1 MIRKLQWVAAA
12 TIALLCAACDA
23 HFDMPDTPNTELSDS
38 IALPGHVL
46 CTDGAVLSYT
56 AYELSDKT
64 AVAVLFD
71 TEKRKEA
78 EGYAYAVYLWDLEPL
93 AFADSLGVDQGTSAD
108 PIAFDGNVNTSKLFE
123 AKEAA
128 SPMAEAVFSMWWY
141 GQSAYIPSVAEMR
154 VLYDNLE
161 KVNPII
167 ERCGGQPL
175 PVDKEN
181 CWYWTSTEVAGQ
193 ETVKAWL
200 YSLGSGTMHETPKN
214 QAHWVRP
221 IISWNK

>member
-23 HFDMPDTPNTELSDS
+23 HFDVPDTA
-38 IALPGHVL
+38 IQPGYVL
-46 CTDGAVLSYT
+46 CTDGTVLSYT

-71 TEKRKEA
+71 TKNVDNEETKEKY
-78 EGYAYAVYLWDLEPL
+78 GYAVYLWDLEPL
-93 AFADSLGVDQGTSAD
+93 AFADSLGVAQGTSAD
-108 PIAFDGNVNTSKLFE
+108 PIAFDGSVNTSKLFE
-123 AKEAA
+123 AKETA

-175 PVDKEN
+175 PADEEN
-181 CWYWTSTEVAGQ
+181 CWYWTSTEVTGQ
-193 ETVKAWL
+193 EKVKAWL

-214 QAHWVRP
+214 QAHRVRP

>member
-23 HFDMPDTPNTELSDS
+23 HFDVPDTA
-38 IALPGHVL
+38 IQPGHVL
-46 CTDGAVLSYT
+46 CTDGTVLSYT

-71 TEKRKEA
+71 TKNVDNEETKEKY
-78 EGYAYAVYLWDLEPL
+78 GYAVYLWDLEPL
-93 AFADSLGVDQGTSAD
+93 AFADSLGVAQGTSAD
-108 PIAFDGNVNTSKLFE
+108 PIAFDGSVNTSKLFE
-123 AKEAA
+123 AKETA
-128 SPMAEAVFSMWWY
+128 SPMAEVVFSMWWY

-175 PVDKEN
+175 PADEEN
-181 CWYWTSTEVAGQ
+181 CWYWTSTEVTGQ
-193 ETVKAWL
+193 EKVKAWL

-214 QAHWVRP
+214 QAHRVRP

>member
-12 TIALLCAACDA
+12 TIVLLCAACDA
-23 HFDMPDTPNTELSDS
+23 HFDVPDTA
-38 IALPGHVL
+38 IQPGHVL
-46 CTDGAVLSYT
+46 CTDGTVLSYT

-71 TEKRKEA
+71 TKNVDNEETKEK
-78 EGYAYAVYLWDLEPL
+78 YSYAVYLWDLEPL
-93 AFADSLGVDQGTSAD
+93 AFADSLGVAQGTSAD
-108 PIAFDGNVNTSKLFE
+108 PIAFDGSVNTSKLFE
-123 AKEAA
+123 AKETA

-175 PVDKEN
+175 PADEEN
-181 CWYWTSTEVAGQ
+181 CWYWTSTEVSGQ
-193 ETVKAWL
+193 EKVKAWL
-200 YSLGSGTMHETPKN
+200 YSLGSGTMHETPKK
-214 QAHWVRP
+214 QAHRVRP

>member
-23 HFDMPDTPNTELSDS
+23 HFDVPDTA
-38 IALPGHVL
+38 IQPGHVL
-46 CTDGAVLSYT
+46 CTDGTVLSYT

-71 TEKRKEA
+71 TKNVDNEETKEKY
-78 EGYAYAVYLWDLEPL
+78 GYAVYLWDLEPL
-93 AFADSLGVDQGTSAD
+93 AFADSLGVAQGTSAV
-108 PIAFDGNVNTSKLFE
+108 PIAFDGSVNTSKLFE
-123 AKEAA
+123 AKETA

-175 PVDKEN
+175 PADEEN

-193 ETVKAWL
+193 EKVKAWL
-200 YSLGSGTMHETPKN
+200 YSLGSGTMHETPKK
-214 QAHWVRP
+214 QAHRVRP

>member
-23 HFDMPDTPNTELSDS
+23 HFDVPDTA
-38 IALPGHVL
+38 IQPGHVL
-46 CTDGAVLSYT
+46 CTDGTVLSYT

-71 TEKRKEA
+71 TKNVDNEETKEKY
-78 EGYAYAVYLWDLEPL
+78 GYAVYLWDLEPL
-93 AFADSLGVDQGTSAD
+93 AFADSLGVAQGTSAD
-108 PIAFDGNVNTSKLFE
+108 PIAFDGSVNTSKLFE
-123 AKEAA
+123 AKETA

-175 PVDKEN
+175 PADEEN

-193 ETVKAWL
+193 EKVKAGL
-200 YSLGSGTMHETPKN
+200 YSLGSGTMHETPKK
-214 QAHWVRP
+214 QAHRVRP

>member
-23 HFDMPDTPNTELSDS
+23 HFDVPDTA
-38 IALPGHVL
+38 IQPGHVL
-46 CTDGAVLSYT
+46 CTAGTVLSYT

-71 TEKRKEA
+71 TKNVDNEETKEKY
-78 EGYAYAVYLWDLEPL
+78 GYAVYLWDLEPL
-93 AFADSLGVDQGTSAD
+93 AFADSLGVAQGTSAD
-108 PIAFDGNVNTSKLFE
+108 PIAFDGSVNTSKLFE
-123 AKEAA
+123 AKETA

-175 PVDKEN
+175 PADEEN

-193 ETVKAWL
+193 EKVKAWL
-200 YSLGSGTMHETPKN
+200 YSLGSGTMHETPKK
-214 QAHWVRP
+214 QAHRVRP

>member
-12 TIALLCAACDA
+12 TIALLCDACDA
-23 HFDMPDTPNTELSDS
+23 HFDVPDTA
-38 IALPGHVL
+38 IQPGHVL
-46 CTDGAVLSYT
+46 CTDGTVLSYT

-71 TEKRKEA
+71 TKNVDNEETKEKY
-78 EGYAYAVYLWDLEPL
+78 GYAVYLWDLEPL
-93 AFADSLGVDQGTSAD
+93 AFADSLGVAQGTSAD
-108 PIAFDGNVNTSKLFE
+108 PIAFDGSVNTSKLFD
-123 AKEAA
+123 AKETA

-154 VLYDNLE
+154 VLYGNLE

-175 PVDKEN
+175 PVDKEA

-193 ETVKAWL
+193 EKVKAWL

-214 QAHWVRP
+214 QAHRVRP
-221 IISWNK
+221 IISLNK